1 MAKASLPCGQKRSLR
16 TNGVN
21 SGEVV
26 VEDAVQRRGSDS
38 NQSTSETPRDG
49 YPQAE
54 PHAVDSPEQ
63 SPGLP
68 PETFTVHH
76 DRTEPNRGQLPG
88 DHYIRVGRRLPG
100 RLLTDGDYHV
110 LPGEV
115 PSIPTGGV
123 RRAVLRSSAS

>member
-1 MAKASLPCGQKRSLR
+1 M
-16 TNGVN
+16 N

-38 NQSTSETPRDG
+38 NQSTSETSRDG

-68 PETFTVHH
+68 PETFAVYH
-76 DRTEPNRGQLPG
+76 DGTETIRGRLPG
-88 DHYIRVGRRLPG
+88 DRYVRVGRRLPG
-100 RLLTDGDYHV
+100 QSPPDGDYHV
-110 LPGEV
+110 LPATFR
-115 PSIPTGGV
+115 PRQ
-123 RRAVLRSSAS
+123 RRRPAR